1 MGFSNS
7 TSEDKKNLDF
17 DLNLVP
23 FIDMFSVVLCF
34 LIMTAVQISVG
45 AIDLKQSTGTTSL
58 TSDQTPVLV
67 LSLSESSLEFQL
79 KNSKSDIRTSLPLNS
94 KNLKEEAQKV
104 ISSIKGRDEKLNSAI
119 VLSAQSVSYQKIVT
133 MLEILK
139 GQGFGQVGISSL

>member
-1 MGFSNS
+1 MGLSNS
-7 TSEDKKNLDF
+7 NSEDKKNLDF

-94 KNLKEEAQKV
+94 KNLKEEVQKM

>member
-1 MGFSNS
+1 MGFSNAN
-7 TSEDKKNLDF
+7 SEDKKNLDF

-45 AIDLKQSTGTTSL
+45 SIDLKQSTGTTSL

-94 KNLKEEAQKV
+94 KNLKEEVQKV
-104 ISSIKGRDEKLNSAI
+104 VSSIKGRDEKLNSAI